1 MGPEHAHLV
10 RDVWVDRFAVAGSAD
25 EVRDKVRSLL
35 QLDIGELT
43 IIPFGKSK
51 ESVIKMFAEEVM
63 SKF

>member
-1 MGPEHAHLV
+1 
-10 RDVWVDRFAVAGSAD
+10 VDRFAVAGSPD

-35 QLDIGELT
+35 QSDIGELT

-63 SKF
+63 SKL

>member
-1 MGPEHAHLV
+1 
-10 RDVWVDRFAVAGSAD
+10 VDRFAVAGSPG

-35 QLDIGELT
+35 QSDIGELT

-63 SKF
+63 ARL